1 MSNSRITP
9 HASRLPGLLL
19 ILLILTYILY
29 FSWYSLH
36 RHNTLHSYAAD
47 LSLIDQPMWNTV
59 IGPGGFMELTWGN
72 QQQPRLAEHFEPI
85 LIPLALLFF
94 LWDDVR
100 ILLIAQSIALALGA
114 LPVFWIAR
122 RELSTVNGQLSIA
135 NPPSSIFHPP
145 SSSWSALAFAAAY
158 LLFPHLQAANMA
170 DFHADPFVVAPLLF
184 AFWYATQ
191 RRWGWMWVWAIIAMA
206 TKETLPTLTGM
217 LGLWLIVT
225 GDRGPETGDTSN
237 STSPVSRLPSP
248 VRLKP
253 KMLHGLAL
261 IAVSAVWFFVATFLI
276 VAPLA
281 RHYFE
286 TDGPIY
292 LSSRYTGDNLLAL
305 LQEPPRWGYLL
316 GLLAAAGFLPLL
328 APELLLIGLPV
339 LAANMLSSFAGQY
352 SGEQHY
358 SAPLVAV
365 FMVAAIYG
373 ASRLINKSSLYEN
386 NGQVLKI
393 TTLIYVTLWLL
404 AWSLGYHA
412 GHGWTPFSGRMEIYS
427 MRPAA
432 AQLPQFI
439 RQIPAEAVVSASAA
453 LHPHL
458 AHRRVIYVF
467 PTVQE
472 ADYLLVDVTD
482 IPGVHP
488 NDAHTKIMDL
498 LAADW
503 QLLQAD
509 QGLLLAQKSP
519 HASTPSASAV
529 PPMPDSFF
537 DFARSTTLPA
547 YPTQLTFGSDQ
558 LRLLGYDV
566 HDDPDNGVSFCFYW
580 QSEAPLPD
588 DTRLWPLIYDDTG
601 RLLSD
606 PTQVPMIAAVWYPP
620 AKWQRGEIVVT
631 ETLPQLLPDIFHLGL
646 AAGPERGF
654 AAPGQRLPITT
665 APADAIRFDSGRW
678 VQLATFK
685 RYGLSLTRQAA
696 RLKINPLALTKV
708 RFGPAIRLTGFDLDP
723 ANLQPGATLPVL
735 LRWTTDQ
742 PLPTDY
748 TVFLHLLAA
757 DGRLVAQHDAFP
769 TWLTPQP
776 TSHWLPR
783 QPVLDRHELKLPAD
797 LAPGSYTL
805 QMGLYNVQTLQ
816 RLPLP
821 DGSDVFMLGQLQMP

>member
-1 MSNSRITP
+1 
-9 HASRLPGLLL
+9 
-19 ILLILTYILY
+19 
-29 FSWYSLH
+29 
-36 RHNTLHSYAAD
+36 
-47 LSLIDQPMWNTV
+47 
-59 IGPGGFMELTWGN
+59 
-72 QQQPRLAEHFEPI
+72 
-85 LIPLALLFF
+85 
-94 LWDDVR
+94 
-100 ILLIAQSIALALGA
+100 
-114 LPVFWIAR
+114 
-122 RELSTVNGQLSIA
+122 
-135 NPPSSIFHPP
+135 
-145 SSSWSALAFAAAY
+145 
-158 LLFPHLQAANMA
+158 
-170 DFHADPFVVAPLLF
+170 
-184 AFWYATQ
+184 
-191 RRWGWMWVWAIIAMA
+191 
-206 TKETLPTLTGM
+206 
-217 LGLWLIVT
+217 
-225 GDRGPETGDTSN
+225 
-237 STSPVSRLPSP
+237 
-248 VRLKP
+248 
-253 KMLHGLAL
+253 MLHGLAL
-261 IAVSAVWFFVATFLI
+261 IAVSAAWFFVTTFVI

-281 RHYFE
+281 RQYFE

-292 LSSRYTGDNLLAL
+292 LSSRYTGDNLLTL
-305 LQEPPRWGYLL
+305 LQDPARWRYLL

-339 LAANMLSSFAGQY
+339 LAANMFSNFTGQY

-365 FMVAAIYG
+365 FIVAAIYG

-386 NGQVLKI
+386 NDQALKT

-412 GHGWTPFSGRMEIYS
+412 GHGWTPLSNRMEIYS

-458 AHRRVIYVF
+458 AHRQVIYVF

-488 NDAHTKIMDL
+488 NDAHTKLMDL

-503 QLLQAD
+503 QLLRAD

-519 HASTPSASAV
+519 PSTAAFTSTPSASAA
-529 PPMPDSFF
+529 PPLPDSFF
-537 DFARSTTLPA
+537 DFARSTTLPT
-547 YPTQLTFGSDQ
+547 YPAPLTFGNGQ

-566 HDDPDNGVSFCFYW
+566 HDDPDNGVSFRFYW

-646 AAGPERGF
+646 AAGPERSF
-654 AAPGQRLPITT
+654 ADPGQRWPITA

-696 RLKINPLALTKV
+696 RLKLSPLSSTDV

-776 TSHWLPR
+776 TSQWPLR

-797 LAPGSYTL
+797 LAPGNYTL
-805 QMGLYNVQTLQ
+805 QVGVYDVQTLQ

-821 DGSDVFMLGQLQMP
+821 DGSDVFILGQLQIP